1 MIYGTCLYTD
11 APMATALNVESSAR
25 DAWLDF
31 RLQSEH
37 KRLIEQAAVASGQ
50 TVSEFA
56 LSRLLDAARET
67 VERATTTQLSRRDR
81 EAFLALISEDSE
93 PNQALQA
100 AAERYRRRGG

>member
-1 MIYGTCLYTD
+1 
-11 APMATALNVESSAR
+11 MATATNPNAPVR
-25 DAWLDF
+25 DARLDF

-37 KRLIEQAAVASGQ
+37 KRLIEQAAMASGQ

-56 LSRLLDAARET
+56 LSRLLDVARET

-81 EAFLALISEDSE
+81 EVFLALISEEFE
-93 PNQALQA
+93 PNEALQA

>member
-1 MIYGTCLYTD
+1 MYGKYPYMSTS
-11 APMATALNVESSAR
+11 MATATNSNPPAR
-25 DAWLDF
+25 DARLDF

-50 TVSEFA
+50 TVSEFV
-56 LSRLLDAARET
+56 LSRLLDVARET
-67 VERATTTQLSRRDR
+67 VERATTTQLNRRDR

-93 PNQALQA
+93 PNEALQA

>member
-1 MIYGTCLYTD
+1 
-11 APMATALNVESSAR
+11 MATATNSNAPAR
-25 DAWLDF
+25 DARLDF

-56 LSRLLDAARET
+56 LSRVLDAARET
-67 VERATTTQLSRRDR
+67 VERATTTQLNRRDR

-93 PNQALQA
+93 PNEALQA

>member
-1 MIYGTCLYTD
+1 MNT
-11 APMATALNVESSAR
+11 AMATATNSNAPAR
-25 DAWLDF
+25 DARLDF

-56 LSRLLDAARET
+56 LSRVLDAARET
-67 VERATTTQLSRRDR
+67 VERATTTQLNRRDR
-81 EAFLALISEDSE
+81 EAFLALISEDSD
-93 PNQALQA
+93 PNEALQA